1 MNETLPLAEAADSA
15 GMRSDLSKGR
25 LAAVIA
31 GTMLGMLLAALDQT
45 IVGTAMPRVIA
56 ELNGLEH
63 YAWVFTGY
71 MLASTVSVPIYG
83 KLSDIYGRRI
93 FFVGGMLIFLLGSAL
108 SGISQNMTQLIL
120 FRAVQGL
127 GAGAMMPIAM
137 AIIGDIFPPAERGKW
152 QGLFTAVF
160 GLAAIVGPAMGG
172 WITDNWGWRWVFYVN
187 LPVGIVAV
195 VVAGLA
201 LPRHSRHREH
211 SIDYAGAGALVAA
224 AVPMLLAFSWAGT
237 TYAWASPQIAGLLL
251 FSVLMIAA
259 FLLIEHRAAEPII
272 SLDLFR
278 NRIVAVS
285 AIAMFLSSV
294 GMFGAIMYLPLFIQ
308 GVVGNTATSSGA
320 VSTPLMMGF
329 IVSSL
334 IGGQLLAR
342 TGRYKVLAL
351 SGYVVAALGLFLLGR
366 MDATVTNA
374 VVIRNMVITGLGIG
388 VMMSLFTIVVQNA
401 VPYERLGQVTSTIT
415 FFRSIGGTIGVA
427 VLGSVMISSF
437 KSNLAEQMTPALRSA
452 LGPASQSLLENP
464 QAVLSPAA
472 RAQLAGLF
480 AGQGRRGEN
489 LLQQFMAAARGSLA
503 GAITDI
509 FLFSA
514 AVMVLGF
521 VTVLFLREI
530 PLRRSHG
537 AAPGATGPGTG
548 ELEAP
553 MGTETDLEQKPELR
567 PRPQPMPQPERQPE
581 PSWSPLPALAQATV
595 AATVSPPAQRAR
607 RSTLLGLLLA
617 AIVQDVG
624 REDSD
629 GGLLADLS
637 RAADGRYPAN
647 WTAAER
653 GRAVARDLLEPL
665 AIGLLREEAT
675 VVVDATVPTKGDE
688 LDRLL
693 NQLAGQLL
701 SDLDRR
707 QLEPA

>member
-1 MNETLPLAEAADSA
+1 MNETLPLAEPADSA

-108 SGISQNMTQLIL
+108 SGISQDMTQLIL

-251 FSVLMIAA
+251 FSAVMIAA

-351 SGYVVAALGLFLLGR
+351 SGYVVAAVGLFLLGR
-366 MDATVTNA
+366 MDATVSNA

-452 LGPASQSLLENP
+452 LGPSSQALLDNP
-464 QAVLSPAA
+464 QAVLSPGA

-521 VTVLFLREI
+521 VTVLFLHEI

-537 AAPGATGPGTG
+537 AA
-548 ELEAP
+548 AP
-553 MGTETDLEQKPELR
+553 AAGSDALVDTETELDQEPQQA
-567 PRPQPMPQPERQPE
+567 PRPQPMPTPE
-581 PSWSPLPALAQATV
+581 
-595 AATVSPPAQRAR
+595 
-607 RSTLLGLLLA
+607 G
-617 AIVQDVG
+617 
-624 REDSD
+624 
-629 GGLLADLS
+629 
-637 RAADGRYPAN
+637 
-647 WTAAER
+647 
-653 GRAVARDLLEPL
+653 
-665 AIGLLREEAT
+665 
-675 VVVDATVPTKGDE
+675 
-688 LDRLL
+688 
-693 NQLAGQLL
+693 
-701 SDLDRR
+701 